1 MTQNKNIVGTM
12 SKLSRV
18 FAAVVIIIIAVVV
31 YNKFAGNNKPKE
43 NTPLVKVD
51 KVRIHNEACYERVQD
66 DMFTCIAYIEG
77 FREKPYHCGAKW
89 TIGYGSTV
97 YPDGKR
103 VTRKSK
109 PISKSYAKECVYA
122 HLDKYVKPF
131 IMDHVKRELSDE
143 EMLGIALFI
152 YNVGGENFSGYDKD
166 GKVVGKASSF
176 LKSIN
181 RNDNSLETAK
191 KMTGFRRSAGKRAN
205 GLLKRHWV
213 VAGLYT
219 GILTPND
226 ILDLQP
232 ELFYKPNE
240 AFYYKKRG
248 GDFWEYNF
256 KTAKVEQFK
265 RNNTSKK
272 NVRAII

>member
-1 MTQNKNIVGTM
+1 MLIMNSYFKILVAVIVI
-12 SKLSRV
+12 
-18 FAAVVIIIIAVVV
+18 FIAAVVV
-31 YNKFAGNNKPKE
+31 YNGNFFSKNVSKMSEK
-43 NTPLVKVD
+43 NVKVD
-51 KVRIHNEACYERVQD
+51 KVRAHNEACYEDVKD

-77 FREKPYHCGAKW
+77 FRAKPYFCGAKW

-109 PISKSYAKECVYA
+109 PISKSYAKECVYS
-122 HLDKYVKPF
+122 HLDKHVRPF
-131 IMDHVKRELSDE
+131 IMTYVKRELSRD
-143 EMLGIALFI
+143 EMLGVALFI
-152 YNVGGENFSGYDKD
+152 YNVGGENFSGHNKD
-166 GKVVGKASSF
+166 GKVVCKSSSF

-181 RNDNSLETAK
+181 RNDNPLETAK
-191 KMTGFRRSAGKRAN
+191 KMTGFRKSAGRHAG

-219 GILTPND
+219 GILTTND
-226 ILDLQP
+226 IMELQP

-240 AFYYKKRG
+240 AYYYKKMG

-256 KTAKVEQFK
+256 KTAKVAQFK
-265 RNNTSKK
+265 KRNTTKK
-272 NVRAII
+272 SVRTII